1 VRAET
6 YTGNG
11 YSGIYIWGAQLEAG
25 AFATSYIPT
34 VASQV
39 TRSADAASMTGANFS
54 SWYRADEGTLYYEG
68 LLGALMSSG
77 SFGQLFDM
85 RTSFADR
92 MSLYWNPTNTNNVG
106 FFVQYANST
115 QVTTASSLNAGIAFK
130 LSGAYKA
137 NDFASS
143 LNGASAATDSVGVV
157 PVINAAYFG
166 NGGGTVL
173 GQQYIRKLSYYPK
186 RLTNAQLQAITG

>member
-1 VRAET
+1 MA
-6 YTGNG
+6 
-11 YSGIYIWGAQLEAG
+11 
-25 AFATSYIPT
+25 AFASSYIPT

-54 SWYRADEGTLYYEG
+54 SWFRADEGTLYYEG

-77 SFGQLFDM
+77 SFGQLFDL
-85 RTSFADR
+85 RSSSSNR

-106 FFVQYANST
+106 LFVQYENST
-115 QVTTASSLNAGIAFK
+115 QATFASSLNAGIAFK

-143 LNGASAATDSVGVV
+143 LSGASAATDSFGVV
-157 PVINAAYFG
+157 PVVTAAYFG
-166 NGGGTVL
+166 NGAGTVL

-186 RLTNAQLQAITG
+186 RLTNAQLQALTS